1 MWRNLFC
8 AAFTLI
14 MIATSAGAANIE
26 FVNIPGDV
34 GLISIKG
41 EITAGD
47 SDRFYHLI
55 QGHDRVS
62 VILQSPGGLVKE
74 ALQIGAEIRLHNYA
88 TMVLP
93 DGECFSACGLVWVA
107 GARRYMSA
115 HSKIGFHAAYREE
128 NGKYKESGV
137 ANAEIGSYLTHLG
150 LRIEAI
156 RFFTIA
162 GPNDFLLLTPGLA
175 RALGIDIFVQE
186 GTNITTPAQA
196 PTVDIYADRFVSY
209 GVLRSRCQGFFQFDK
224 GIVEQ
229 KNMETIK
236 TGQSVA
242 GNDIWIN
249 VWTPMLRKA
258 KVELNTTGPLTVCL
272 RTEAHLRQQGLPT
285 GIDGPSF
292 DCRKA
297 TTPTEKALCQDPR
310 LWAKDRAMNAIYF
323 FIRSYNNAKVH
334 KALLA
339 NQRDWLKERNSCG
352 GNTTCLNQSY
362 HNRFQLMKAIDVG
375 QPTNGG

>member
-1 MWRNLFC
+1 M
-8 AAFTLI
+8 
-14 MIATSAGAANIE
+14 ATSAGAANIE
-26 FVNIPGDV
+26 FLDIPGEV
-34 GLISIKG
+34 GFISVKG

-47 SDRFYHLI
+47 GDRFYNLI

-62 VILQSPGGLVKE
+62 VILQSPGGLVKD

-93 DGECFSACGLVWVA
+93 GGECFSACGLIWVA

-115 HSKIGFHAAYREE
+115 TSKIGFHAAYREE
-128 NGKYKESGV
+128 NGEYKESGV

-162 GPNDFLLLTPGLA
+162 GPNDFLLLTPGRA
-175 RALGIDIFVQE
+175 RALGIDIFEQE
-186 GTNITTPAQA
+186 GTNVTTPAQA

-229 KNMETIK
+229 EDMEAIK
-236 TGQSVA
+236 TGQQVA

-249 VWTPMLRKA
+249 VWTPMLEEVKA
-258 KVELNTTGPLTVCL
+258 ELNSKGPLMVCL
-272 RTEAHLRQQGLPT
+272 ETEAHLRDQGLPT

-297 TTPTEKALCQDPR
+297 TTPTENALCRDPS

-323 FIRSYNNAKVH
+323 FIRSYDNVKIR

-339 NQRDWLKERNSCG
+339 NQRGWLKSRNSCG
-352 GNTTCLNQSY
+352 GNTICLNQSY
-362 HNRFQLMKAIDVG
+362 DDRFQLMKAIDVG
-375 QPTNGG
+375 QPANGG

>member
-1 MWRNLFC
+1 MWRNLFY
-8 AAFTLI
+8 AAFTLLT
-14 MIATSAGAANIE
+14 MATSAGAANIE
-26 FVNIPGDV
+26 FLDIPGEV
-34 GLISIKG
+34 GFISVKG

-47 SDRFYHLI
+47 GDRFYNLI

-62 VILQSPGGLVKE
+62 VILQSPGGLVKD

-93 DGECFSACGLVWVA
+93 GGECFSACGLIWVA

-115 HSKIGFHAAYREE
+115 TSKIGFHAAYREE
-128 NGKYKESGV
+128 NGEYKESGV

-162 GPNDFLLLTPGLA
+162 GPNDFLLLTPGRA
-175 RALGIDIFVQE
+175 RALGIDIFEQE
-186 GTNITTPAQA
+186 GTNVTTPAQA

-229 KNMETIK
+229 EDMEAIK
-236 TGQSVA
+236 TGQQVA

-249 VWTPMLRKA
+249 VWTPMLEEVKA
-258 KVELNTTGPLTVCL
+258 ELNSKGPLMVCL
-272 RTEAHLRQQGLPT
+272 ETEAHLRDQGLPT

-297 TTPTEKALCQDPR
+297 TTPTENALCRDPS

-323 FIRSYNNAKVH
+323 FIRSYDNVKIR

-339 NQRDWLKERNSCG
+339 NQRGWLKSRNSCG
-352 GNTTCLNQSY
+352 GNTICLNQSY
-362 HNRFQLMKAIDVG
+362 DDRFQLMKAIDVG
-375 QPTNGG
+375 QPANGG

>member
-8 AAFTLI
+8 AAFTLLT
-14 MIATSAGAANIE
+14 MATSAEAANIE
-26 FVNIPGDV
+26 FLDIPGEV
-34 GLISIKG
+34 GFISVKG

-47 SDRFYHLI
+47 GDRFYDLI
-55 QGHDRVS
+55 QGRDRVS
-62 VILQSPGGLVKE
+62 VILQSPGGLVKD

-93 DGECFSACGLVWVA
+93 GGECFSACGLIWVA

-115 HSKIGFHAAYREE
+115 TSKIGFHAAYREE
-128 NGKYKESGV
+128 NGEYKESGV

-162 GPNDFLLLTPGLA
+162 GPNDFLLLTPGRA
-175 RALGIDIFVQE
+175 RALGIDIFEQE
-186 GTNITTPAQA
+186 GTNVTTPAQA

-209 GVLRSRCQGFFQFDK
+209 GVLRSRCQGFFQLDK

-229 KNMETIK
+229 KDMEAIK
-236 TGQSVA
+236 TGQQVA
-242 GNDIWIN
+242 GNDVWIN
-249 VWTPMLRKA
+249 VWTPMLEEAKA
-258 KVELNTTGPLTVCL
+258 ELNRKGPLMVCL
-272 RTEAHLRQQGLPT
+272 ETEAHLRDQGLPT

-323 FIRSYNNAKVH
+323 FIRSYDNVKVR

-339 NQRDWLKERNSCG
+339 NQRTWLKSRNSCG
-352 GNTTCLNQSY
+352 GNTICLNQSY
-362 HNRFQLMKAIDVG
+362 DDRFQLMKAIDVG
-375 QPTNGG
+375 QPANGG